1 MFETRLKRN
10 ATIGIDVLAVLS
22 VSMTSKPVVCMKLGT
37 IPLPICQICL
47 NQIEE
52 GESMFFYGNEANS
65 TIKRW
70 VHWQCW
76 RQQKREAEEHDR
88 TEIPAK
94 ESVAADQEGIG
105 RGAELVE
112 ELRELTA
119 QLYDIE
125 AHVGSALA
133 SARILQAKVKG
144 G

>member
-1 MFETRLKRN
+1 MK
-10 ATIGIDVLAVLS
+10 IGNV
-22 VSMTSKPVVCMKLGT
+22 
-37 IPLPICQICL
+37 PLPICQICL

-52 GESMFFYGNEANS
+52 GESMFFYGTVANS

-88 TEIPAK
+88 TEVSATKPM
-94 ESVAADQEGIG
+94 AADQEGIG